1 MNVMPI
7 IVMNSILFVITVLLA
22 IADKLLVSYGECKIT
37 LEQDEEKKEFK
48 VEGGQ
53 FLLSY
58 LIANG
63 IPISASCGGKA
74 SCGYC
79 KVQLKKGG
87 GPILPTE
94 EIFMDREEKQNGTRL
109 ACQVKVKDDIDIYIP
124 DFITTVK
131 KIVDNELFDPKLRW
145 QFILAGQV
153 EQALKGKEA
162 KLTADEEG
170 KTQAILDKFKEEKGI
185 MVPIL
190 QELNETFRY
199 LPEHVL
205 KYASRQLGV
214 PLGIILR
221 NASFYNAFSLKP
233 RGKYVIS
240 VCMGTACYVKG
251 GQKILE
257 AFERGLGVK
266 IEETTE
272 DMKYTLSLVNCIGC
286 CGQSPAV
293 TVNEDIYGYVKQID
307 VKKILENYK

>member
-94 EIFMDREEKQNGTRL
+94 EIFMNREEKLNGTRL
-109 ACQVKVKDDIDIYIP
+109 ACQVKVKDDIDIFIP
-124 DFITTVK
+124 DLLTTVK
-131 KIVDNELFDPKLRW
+131 NIVENDMFDPKLKW
-145 QFILAGQV
+145 KFILAGSEDKIAGQKITKLRLD
-153 EQALKGKEA
+153 EQIRTRRIIDGFKDKRG
-162 KLTADEEG
+162 
-170 KTQAILDKFKEEKGI
+170 IL
-185 MVPIL
+185 VPVL
-190 QELNETFRY
+190 QDLNEAYNY
-199 LPEHVL
+199 LPEHIL
-205 KYASRQLGV
+205 RYASENLNV
-214 PLGIILR
+214 PLSIMLR
-221 NASFYNAFSLKP
+221 NASFYNAFSLTP
-233 RGKYVIS
+233 RGEYVIS

-257 AFERGLGVK
+257 AFERELGVK
-266 IEETTE
+266 MEETTE
-272 DMKYTLSLVNCIGC
+272 DLKYTLKTVNCIGC
-286 CGQSPAV
+286 CGQSPAL
-293 TVNEDIYGYVKQID
+293 TVNEDIYGYVKQTD
-307 VKKILENYK
+307 VPKIVAKNK